1 MYIFALNIG
10 ISQYCQYIVNI
21 ARVVAVH
28 FIHQVVRNEKERGRL
43 VGLLNYSEGIVD
55 SMQC

>member
-1 MYIFALNIG
+1 MCIFALNLG
-10 ISQYCQYIVNI
+10 SHLSLNI
-21 ARVVAVH
+21 ASVVAVH
-28 FIHQVVRNEKERGRL
+28 FIDQVVRNEKERGRL